1 MSVKAVKW
9 AMFQAVGDAQS
20 KLLLMTLAEHHNE
33 KTGCCDPGQ
42 KRLSIQCE
50 CDEEGRTVRR
60 HLAKLESA
68 GFLRKQKRGGK
79 GDGRQSDEYEL
90 ALDRPGELKGKV
102 EKRRGGGRR
111 GELLL
116 PAAFARCRCLSPCH
130 CSVSSSRSSNA
141 TCGFPALRSPTG
153 FTWGP
158 RRAHVIGAS
167 VRDG

>member
-42 KRLSIQCE
+42 KRLSILCE

-68 GFLRKQKRGGK
+68 GFLRKQKRGGN

-90 ALDRPGELKGKV
+90 ALDRPGELKAKLPDRAVSASQGEEV
-102 EKRRGGGRR
+102 TGQTDGATGQTEGGQPDKSG
-111 GELLL
+111 GQ
-116 PAAFARCRCLSPCH
+116 PDTA
-130 CSVSSSRSSNA
+130 VSY
-141 TCGFPALRSPTG
+141 
-153 FTWGP
+153 
-158 RRAHVIGAS
+158 
-167 VRDG
+167 

>member
-1 MSVKAVKW
+1 
-9 AMFQAVGDAQS
+9 
-20 KLLLMTLAEHHNE
+20 MTLRVSGYFKALGATERSRSGRRPPAGPIDQHFRSSVTTRPARLETGVAASHRYPFASPPNACGQAELPR
-33 KTGCCDPGQ
+33 CLLWVI
-42 KRLSIQCE
+42 R
-50 CDEEGRTVRR
+50 V
-60 HLAKLESA
+60 A
-68 GFLRKQKRGGK
+68 
-79 GDGRQSDEYEL
+79 RQR
-90 ALDRPGELKGKV
+90 LDRRSGRV

-116 PAAFARCRCLSPCH
+116 PAAFARCRCLSPRH

>member
-1 MSVKAVKW
+1 MAPGSSRRRW
-9 AMFQAVGDAQS
+9 DERGIGELRLQIGDDGGGIG
-20 KLLLMTLAEHHNE
+20 NR
-33 KTGCCDPGQ
+33 G
-42 KRLSIQCE
+42 
-50 CDEEGRTVRR
+50 VRPSRETR
-60 HLAKLESA
+60 HLAKGTALHELRLGA
-68 GFLRKQKRGGK
+68 GERDGLDFSYLDPLFRHIGK
-79 GDGRQSDEYEL
+79 GLGRTKSRAYGDVCIG
-90 ALDRPGELKGKV
+90 RV

-116 PAAFARCRCLSPCH
+116 PAAFARCRCLSPRH